1 MARARVNFFIFFHFL
16 AFNVVNPLILVV
28 DIIILKYKAMSK
40 IIDLSYLN
48 EVSGGD
54 PDFEIELIN
63 TFIEQAPAFMDR
75 LTLLLNEKKYPEM
88 TPVAH
93 KFKSS
98 LTVFGMY
105 TVYEKILKVE
115 TDTRAELNLDGLP
128 ALLDEIK
135 VMVAEAGEE
144 LKNELKLRE
153 EQE

>member
-1 MARARVNFFIFFHFL
+1 MARARAFFFIFFLSL
-16 AFNVVNPLILVV
+16 AFNKANVLNLMP
-28 DIIILKYKAMSK
+28 DIEILKFKTMSK

-115 TDTRAELNLDGLP
+115 TDTRAEINLDGLP
-128 ALLDEIK
+128 TLLEGIK
-135 VMVAEAGEE
+135 SMVVEAVEE
-144 LKNELKLRE
+144 LNKELKLRE